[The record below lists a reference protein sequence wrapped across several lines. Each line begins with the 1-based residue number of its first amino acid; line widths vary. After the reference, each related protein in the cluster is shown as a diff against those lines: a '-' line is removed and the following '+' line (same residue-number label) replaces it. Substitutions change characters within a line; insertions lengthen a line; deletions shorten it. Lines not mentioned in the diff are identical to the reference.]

1 MLETCQYNGVQSKGH
16 LISIFC
22 FWAYQ
27 YVVQVWIRAIGGQ
40 RGNSQHWTDNFYWL
54 HWWISWTIPWI
65 LNVRLHF
72 KPCWRNFKENKIN
85 LKIKNKTWF
94 FICITLL
101 GWAVTFMVCSLSNW
115 KLCVSPPQH
124 CCSDYNHHCM
134 CQVYLEAQI
143 PLKNQ
148 LRNMTAWKHTMDHK
162 RFTFLLLFLVF
173 QPHWISGGDVICS
186 LEDYVLTGIEFGDC
200 QSEAMKSY
208 GSDDDKDRNPC
219 AELKNVVNN
228 CARLVSVRTCIS
240 FKLSK
245 VIQKYFTE
253 MLQRTWLAKRKTSL
267 FGPTGAPV
275 PKP

>member
-1 MLETCQYNGVQSKGH
+1 M
-16 LISIFC
+16 
-22 FWAYQ
+22 
-27 YVVQVWIRAIGGQ
+27 
-40 RGNSQHWTDNFYWL
+40 
-54 HWWISWTIPWI
+54 
-65 LNVRLHF
+65 
-72 KPCWRNFKENKIN
+72 
-85 LKIKNKTWF
+85 
-94 FICITLL
+94 
-101 GWAVTFMVCSLSNW
+101 
-115 KLCVSPPQH
+115 
-124 CCSDYNHHCM
+124 
-134 CQVYLEAQI
+134 
-143 PLKNQ
+143 
-148 LRNMTAWKHTMDHK
+148 
-162 RFTFLLLFLVF
+162 
-173 QPHWISGGDVICS
+173 ICS